1 MNNNKTDENALL
13 AGGKGVFQKTSYI
26 TFGDKENPEPFV
38 WKQVDR
44 DGYKGKQLQ
53 TNPPKTGRLPNTYFE
68 KKHLWVSE
76 GDGYTDQTRYLDS
89 QKTKSKGFLTSD
101 FSRRDEFSNTTRT
114 EQYRT
119 LLKSEAKFAKKAL
132 ERLSRVPGGIVE
144 TTTYLPPANQQPRQY
159 LYDLIHEDNNAS
171 DGVLDGSSKLA
182 HDTKNPTALG
192 PERNLGSYR
201 TTTSLAHGAPT
212 EFQKPQFARK
222 PVVQE
227 SFYRRTNVF
236 FPDGCATIATTS

>member
-1 MNNNKTDENALL
+1 MLPGIGSICFPIVICVNKPSKYLLVLSVGVSTLDNNSAMW
-13 AGGKGVFQKTSYI
+13 AQ
-26 TFGDKENPEPFV
+26 
-38 WKQVDR
+38 
-44 DGYKGKQLQ
+44 
-53 TNPPKTGRLPNTYFE
+53 
-68 KKHLWVSE
+68 
-76 GDGYTDQTRYLDS
+76 
-89 QKTKSKGFLTSD
+89 
-101 FSRRDEFSNTTRT
+101 
-114 EQYRT
+114 
-119 LLKSEAKFAKKAL
+119 
-132 ERLSRVPGGIVE
+132 
-144 TTTYLPPANQQPRQY
+144 
-159 LYDLIHEDNNAS
+159 IHEDNNAS